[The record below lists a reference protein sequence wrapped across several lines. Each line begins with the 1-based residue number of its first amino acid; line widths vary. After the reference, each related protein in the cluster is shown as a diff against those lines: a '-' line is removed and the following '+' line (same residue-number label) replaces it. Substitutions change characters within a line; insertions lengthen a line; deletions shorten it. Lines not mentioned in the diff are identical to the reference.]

1 MIERYRRWGIHLIL
15 FLVTLTTT
23 TFAGTEWQFMRFVGW
38 DAHPITWEWFVKG
51 FAFSL
56 PFLGVLT
63 IHEFGHYFTAKWHKV
78 KVTLP
83 YYIPFW
89 FGFLG
94 WIGLYGLPSIGTMG
108 AVIRIKD
115 HINSR
120 KQFFDIGIAGPL
132 AGFIAALGVLYYGFT
147 HLPPKENIYEIHPEY
162 QYFGDDF
169 EEIVYQQDTFF
180 LTKDYE
186 QQFGPAPTYWPDTMR
201 FGPSDASF
209 ALGSNLLMTF
219 FEEYVAP
226 EGDWVPNP
234 YEIIH
239 YPWIFAGYLALFFT
253 ALNLIPIG
261 QLDGGHILYG
271 LIGAQWHQKVSA
283 TLFILF
289 VFYAGLGTVTMTDMF
304 IESVWGVPLFY
315 ISFPFYLMF
324 LYILFSR
331 LTRSPQT
338 NLMVAVAI
346 FTTQFLISS
355 YLNVQGYAGWLVFAF
370 LIGRVLGIYHPVT
383 LINEPLSSGRKVL
396 GWIAL
401 LVFVLCF
408 TPNPFGTS

>member
-1 MIERYRRWGIHLIL
+1 MKERYRRWGIQLAL
-15 FLVTLTTT
+15 FLITLTTT
-23 TFAGTEWQFMRFVGW
+23 TLAGTEWQYMRYVGF
-38 DAHPITWEWFVKG
+38 DLNPITWEWFMKG

-94 WIGLYGLPSIGTMG
+94 WVGLIGMPSIGTMG

-132 AGFIAALGVLYYGFT
+132 AGFVAALAVLFYGFT
-147 HLPPKENIYEIHPEY
+147 HLPPKDYIYEIHPEY
-162 QYFGDDF
+162 QYFGDNF
-169 EEIVYQQDTFF
+169 EEIVYQKDTFF
-180 LTKDYE
+180 LTEDYE
-186 QQFGPAPTYWPDTMR
+186 EQFGPAPAFWPDTMR
-201 FGPSDASF
+201 FGPSDATF
-209 ALGSNLLMTF
+209 ALGGNLLMTF

-226 EGDWVPNP
+226 NDEWVPNA

-271 LIGAQWHQKVSA
+271 LIGSQLHRKVSA
-283 TLFILF
+283 ALFISF
-289 VFYAGLGTVTMTDMF
+289 VFYSGLGTVTLADTSEVLMWE
-304 IESVWGVPLFY
+304 IPLY
-315 ISFPFYLMF
+315 IGFLYLM
-324 LYILFSR
+324 FSR
-331 LTRSPQT
+331 LTRSIQT
-338 NLMVAVAI
+338 NLMVAVAV
-346 FTTQFLISS
+346 FTAQFFISS
-355 YLNVQGYAGWLVFAF
+355 YFNVQGYFGWLLFAF
-370 LIGRVLGIYHPVT
+370 LIGRMLGIYHPVT
-383 LINEPLSSGRKVL
+383 FENEALSPTRKVL
-396 GWIAL
+396 GWVAL

-408 TPNPFGTS
+408 TPNPFGLSM

>member
-1 MIERYRRWGIHLIL
+1 MKEHYRRWGIHLIL
-15 FLVTLTTT
+15 FIITLTTT
-23 TFAGTEWQFMRFVGW
+23 TLAGTEWQFMRYIGFDQNPV
-38 DAHPITWEWFVKG
+38 TWEWFVKG
-51 FAFSL
+51 FAFSV

-94 WIGLYGLPSIGTMG
+94 WIGLIGLPSIGTMG

-132 AGFIAALGVLYYGFT
+132 AGFVAALAVLFYGFT
-147 HLPPKENIYEIHPEY
+147 HLPDKDYIYEIHPEY
-162 QYFGDDF
+162 QYFGDNF
-169 EEIVYQQDTFF
+169 EEVVYQKDTFF
-180 LTKDYE
+180 LTEDYE
-186 QQFGPAPTYWPDTMR
+186 QQFGPAPAFWPDTMR
-201 FGPSDASF
+201 FGPSDATF
-209 ALGSNLLMTF
+209 ALGGNLLMTF
-219 FEEYVAP
+219 FENYVAS
-226 EGDWVPNP
+226 EDDWVPNA

-271 LIGAQWHQKVSA
+271 LIGSRLHRKVSA
-283 TLFILF
+283 TLFISF
-289 VFYAGLGTVTMTDMF
+289 VFYSGLGTVTLADPPDILMWE
-304 IESVWGVPLFY
+304 IPLY
-315 ISFPFYLMF
+315 IGFLYLM
-324 LYILFSR
+324 FSR
-331 LTRSPQT
+331 LTRSIQT
-338 NLMVAVAI
+338 NLMVAVAV
-346 FTTQFLISS
+346 FTAQFFISS
-355 YLNVQGYAGWLVFAF
+355 YFSVQGYFGWLLFAF

-383 LINEPLSSGRKVL
+383 FINEPLSPTRKVL

-401 LVFVLCF
+401 LVFALCF
-408 TPNPFGTS
+408 TPNPFGF